1 MPGYLIYGDTF
12 LVSERLKQIESE
24 ITNDTVLDSNHH
36 KISASDAN
44 LDELRNI
51 CYALPFLDPIRLVV
65 IDNLMGTLDG
75 NRPGNKTRNNKSRS
89 KIGSWEQLPDIIQ
102 NMPDT
107 THTIFIDHDIS
118 KSNPLLKKLEPLCQ
132 SYYLPTPVRD
142 DLLRWIKNRS
152 EQQHYKITPA
162 AIRLLAD
169 LVGNDLWTLHNELDK
184 LGLYVQNQPIEENHV
199 RDLVSQ
205 IRESS
210 IFQFV
215 DAIVEKRKGQALR
228 LLHELH
234 REGQDASYIFAMI
247 NRQLRL
253 ITLTKDLLSSGV
265 SKQAIGTRLRINSQ
279 FVVEKTLAQTN
290 RWSNQDIRHH
300 YETLTES
307 DLAIKEGRLDPDTA
321 LHVLIHDLTDG
332 QSTKDK
338 GL

>member
-12 LVSERLKQIESE
+12 LVSERLKQIESQ

-36 KISASDAN
+36 KISAPDAN

-51 CYALPFLDPIRLVV
+51 CYALPFLDPVRLVV
-65 IDNLMGTLDG
+65 IDNLMGTLDSNRSG
-75 NRPGNKTRNNKSRS
+75 NRTRNTKSRT
-89 KIGSWEQLPDIIQ
+89 KVGSWDQLPDILQ

-107 THTIFIDHDIS
+107 THTIFIDYDIG
-118 KSNPLLKKLEPLCQ
+118 KSNPLLKILEPLCQ

-152 EQQHYKITPA
+152 EQQHYKITPT

-169 LVGNDLWTLHNELDK
+169 LIGNDLWTLHNELDK
-184 LGLYVQNQPIEENHV
+184 LGLYVQEETIEESHV
-199 RDLVSQ
+199 RELVSQ

-215 DAIVEKRKGQALR
+215 DAIIEQRTGLALK
-228 LLHELH
+228 LLQELH
-234 REGQDASYIFAMI
+234 REGQDAGYIFAMI

-253 ITLTKDLLSSGV
+253 ITLTKDLLDSKF
-265 SKQAIGTRLRINSQ
+265 SKQAIGTRLRLNSQ
-279 FVVEKTLAQTN
+279 FVLEKTLAQTA
-290 RWSNQDIRHH
+290 RCSYHDIRRH
-300 YETLTES
+300 YETLTEA

-321 LHVLIHDLTDG
+321 LHVLIHDLTDF